1 MLLFSPSVCAT
12 QAGTADSDHL
22 VGALVVTFAVIAMAE
37 VTRAA
42 RLINILF
49 GAWIVLAPWLL
60 SGSTTGAKWID
71 VMAGAALIV
80 LSIPRGRITERY
92 GDWNPYII

>member
-1 MLLFSPSVCAT
+1 MNFAPSIMSRA
-12 QAGTADSDHL
+12 ADSDHL

-60 SGSTTGAKWID
+60 SGSTTGATWND
-71 VMAGAALIV
+71 VIAGMALIV
-80 LSIPRGRITERY
+80 LSIPRGRIKESY
-92 GDWNPYII
+92 GGWDAYII